1 MKKLLSVLLAA
12 LLALALG
19 GCGENTASAE
29 PPDLIGTWRQ
39 QDYEATNFYQIAIIT
54 EDRVECY
61 WHLNSTG
68 EEFLYWTGTFTP
80 PGDGKEPYTWTSEID
95 LEKAL
100 TSNWSEQREAG
111 GTKTFTYKDGKLS
124 YNVNMA
130 HLRMTYALERVE

>member
-1 MKKLLSVLLAA
+1 MKKLLAILLTA

-19 GCGENTASAE
+19 GCGETVSAE
-29 PPDLIGTWRQ
+29 PPDLTGTWRQ
-39 QDYEATNFYQIAIIT
+39 QDYEATNFYQVAIIT
-54 EDRVECY
+54 EDTVECY

-80 PGDGKEPYTWTSEID
+80 PENGAEPYTWTSQNN

-100 TSNWSEQREAG
+100 TSNWAERDD
-111 GTKTFTYKDGKLS
+111 TKTFTYKEGKLS

-130 HLRMTYALERVE
+130 HLRMTYALVRVE

>member
-1 MKKLLSVLLAA
+1 MKKPLILLILLASLLS
-12 LLALALG
+12 LALG
-19 GCGENTASAE
+19 GCGENAASAG
-29 PPDLIGTWRQ
+29 PPDLTGTWRQ
-39 QDYEATNFYQIAIIT
+39 QDYDATNFYQIATIT
-54 EDRVECY
+54 EDTVECY

-80 PGDGKEPYTWTSEID
+80 PEDGTQPYIWTSENN

-100 TSNWSEQREAG
+100 TSNWAERDE
-111 GTKTFTYKDGKLS
+111 TKTFTYKDGKLS